1 MTILISLAAAVL
13 FTAVCGA
20 SLRKKPVPYYAAA
33 LAVSLFF
40 AAAGIAGLRFPP
52 FINRWIVPVFARGG
66 LAGALFILVM
76 YAGAVPNGSRIQKT
90 LLPIR
95 GQLSIIASIF
105 ALGHGVYSGKSYLM
119 ILLDKMRTF
128 SSIQLAVFTFS
139 VLMIAVMIPLF
150 VTSFMKIRR
159 KMDAKRWKKLQRGAY
174 VFYGLIYLHILLLML
189 PKAMRGEGKYALSVA
204 VYSAVFLGYFAMRVN
219 KALARKG
226 KRSMLPAAA
235 AVCAM
240 AVFAGLSFAPLMP
253 KAEAE
258 DLAADVSKAAPAQ
271 ALAQDSGSGNQAS
284 AAAGESEKQAGVL
297 ESGAKQEAAAGESAP
312 KAEQPAGE
320 VLTAKAEDPAADQAG
335 AKQEEPTAGVSADQ
349 SSSAQQDPAQSA
361 LQSGAAGQD
370 AAEQKA
376 AQDKAPAAPA
386 EPKTQPDPAK
396 ETPSASEP
404 QTPTAPA
411 EPKTQPDPAKETPA
425 ASEPA
430 PARTYKDGTYSG
442 TAVGNEGNITVS
454 VTIQDDRIAS
464 IAITSFGDDLEYF
477 DPAKEGA
484 SMISRMIS
492 CQTYSVDTISGATY
506 SSKGLRDAVKKALAA
521 ANN

>member
-1 MTILISLAAAVL
+1 MTILISLAAAIL

-40 AAAGIAGLRFPP
+40 AAAGIAGLRFPAL
-52 FINRWIVPVFARGG
+52 INRWIVPVFARGG

-105 ALGHGVYSGKSYLM
+105 ALGHGVCSGKSYLM

-128 SSIQLAVFTFS
+128 SPIQLAVFTFS
-139 VLMIAVMIPLF
+139 ILMIAVMIPLF

-159 KMDAKRWKKLQRGAY
+159 RMDAKKWKKLQRGAY

-189 PKAMRGEGKYALSVA
+189 PKAMRGDGKYALSVA

-271 ALAQDSGSGNQAS
+271 ALSQDSGSGNQAS

-297 ESGAKQEAAAGESAP
+297 ESGAKQESAAGESAP
-312 KAEQPAGE
+312 TAEQPAGE
-320 VLTAKAEDPAADQAG
+320 VLTAKAEDPAAEQAG
-335 AKQEEPTAGVSADQ
+335 AKQ
-349 SSSAQQDPAQSA
+349 
-361 LQSGAAGQD
+361 
-370 AAEQKA
+370 
-376 AQDKAPAAPA
+376 
-386 EPKTQPDPAK
+386 
-396 ETPSASEP
+396 
-404 QTPTAPA
+404 
-411 EPKTQPDPAKETPA
+411 
-425 ASEPA
+425 
-430 PARTYKDGTYSG
+430 
-442 TAVGNEGNITVS
+442 
-454 VTIQDDRIAS
+454 
-464 IAITSFGDDLEYF
+464 
-477 DPAKEGA
+477 
-484 SMISRMIS
+484 
-492 CQTYSVDTISGATY
+492 
-506 SSKGLRDAVKKALAA
+506 
-521 ANN
+521 